1 MTEPTRQQKI
11 AFIIALIIVVV
22 MGTISACRKVK
33 GAVPVSAVQ
42 AAEADYAAHLAAGEP
57 TRYVSL
63 YESPL
68 EQQPAYQAVVRFQV
82 PYASKAAL
90 LEDQIPERLPGTRLY
105 RIRLNGVQWSEED
118 FATVA
123 AKSPYTRPGNT
134 NPLIVRGDWLIWEL
148 HDGARSDAYYRLLY
162 GGKNIP
168 KTRDQYLSFWGIDP
182 NAQKGYEFG
191 LIEGQSQLN
200 KAGKGARWIEHT
212 YGVVNEHWGTRDV
225 LEVQAGKDPL
235 NAPTGEFHWDA
246 EEHYVLVPKT
256 STGGVRGVMAA
267 TILSDGKGAI
277 QQVAPADTLED
288 YTRLTNSPVIRNP
301 GSCISC
307 HELGSQPT
315 TSNAIEKVIQDGT
328 LLYAK
333 DKQTQTFIERFHL
346 GGVEKELG
354 RWSTDYNAACLATA
368 GVDSRTVS
376 RLYRQVIADYAADVT
391 LERAAGELLVEADE
405 LRKAI
410 GYASANKIDVG
421 VRLAELAAG
430 RPIPRSAWESEYHKA
445 ESMLA
450 VWRSHDDA
458 I

>member
-1 MTEPTRQQKI
+1 MNEPTRQQKI
-11 AFIIALIIVVV
+11 IFIIALMIVVIA
-22 MGTISACRKVK
+22 GTVSACRKVK

-42 AAEADYAAHLAAGEP
+42 AAEADYAAHLAVGEP

-63 YESPL
+63 HEVPA
-68 EQQPAYQAVVRFQV
+68 EQQPAYQAMVRFQV

-90 LEDQIPERLPGTRLY
+90 LEDQIPEQLPGTQLY
-105 RIRLNGVQWSEED
+105 RIRLNGVQWAEVD

-134 NPLIVRGDWLIWEL
+134 NPLIVRGDWFIWEL

-162 GGKNIP
+162 GGKDIP
-168 KTRDQYLSFWGIDP
+168 KTRDEYLAYWKIDP
-182 NAQKGYEFG
+182 KAQAGYEFG
-191 LIEGQSQLN
+191 MIEGESQVN
-200 KAGKGARWIEHT
+200 KAGNGSRWIEHT
-212 YGVVNEHWGTRDV
+212 YGIVNEHWGTRDV
-225 LEVQAGKDPL
+225 LEVKAGKDPL
-235 NAPTGEFHWDA
+235 NAPTGEFKHDA
-246 EEHYVLVPKT
+246 EEHFVLIPKT
-256 STGGVRGVMAA
+256 TTSGQRGVMAA
-267 TILSDGKGAI
+267 TILADGNGNI

-288 YTRLTNSPVIRNP
+288 YTRLTDSPVIRNP

-307 HELGSQPT
+307 HELGSQPV
-315 TSNAIEKVIQDGT
+315 TSNAIEQVIRDGT

-333 DKQTQTFIERFHL
+333 DRQTQIDIERFHL
-346 GGVEKELG
+346 GGIDKELG
-354 RWSTDYNAACLATA
+354 RWQADYEIACLATA
-368 GVDSRTVS
+368 RLDSRTVS

-430 RPIPRSAWESEYHKA
+430 RSIPRAAWEDEYHKA
-445 ESMLA
+445 EAMLA
-450 VWRSHDDA
+450 VWRNQT
-458 I
+458 